1 MVRRLSKCA
10 RNPIWTSCF
19 RYTALEN
26 DVWSL
31 QTNPA
36 TKAVTYEQ
44 TPGKYLLDTSPKSN
58 QDVLSLAIQINAGA
72 YLLFKTWYDLRVF
85 LIIPDEIGV
94 NHGFL
99 TPHPPPPTPH
109 TRILLGLETVRQLL
123 NGDYNVRG
131 KCSAPRTHHNDPES
145 SNPDLALI
153 SFQVSKTWLWQNN
166 QRKAPLRC

>member
-36 TKAVTYEQ
+36 TKAVTCEQ

-58 QDVLSLAIQINAGA
+58 QDVLSLTIQINAGA
-72 YLLFKTWYDLRVF
+72 YLLFTTWNDLRVF
-85 LIIPDEIGV
+85 LIIPDEISV
-94 NHGFL
+94 NHRFP
-99 TPHPPPPTPH
+99 TPHPPHPHFVRFGNSSPTPEWRLQCQRKVFCPKN
-109 TRILLGLETVRQLL
+109 TSQWP
-123 NGDYNVRG
+123 
-131 KCSAPRTHHNDPES
+131 SQS

>member
-19 RYTALEN
+19 RYTAFEN

-36 TKAVTYEQ
+36 TKAVTCEQ

-58 QDVLSLAIQINAGA
+58 QDVLSLTIQIIAGA
-72 YLLFKTWYDLRVF
+72 YLLFTTWYDLRVF
-85 LIIPDEIGV
+85 LIIPVRLVLITGSP
-94 NHGFL
+94 L
-99 TPHPPPPTPH
+99 PTPH
-109 TRILLGLETVRQLL
+109 TRIFVVSLLFGNSSPTTEWRLHCERKVFCPKNTSQWP
-123 NGDYNVRG
+123 
-131 KCSAPRTHHNDPES
+131 SQS

>member
-36 TKAVTYEQ
+36 TKAVTCEQ

-58 QDVLSLAIQINAGA
+58 QDVLSLTIQINAGA
-72 YLLFKTWYDLRVF
+72 YLLFTTWYDLRVF

-99 TPHPPPPTPH
+99 TPHPH
-109 TRILLGLETVRQLL
+109 TRILLGLETTPTP
-123 NGDYNVRG
+123 
-131 KCSAPRTHHNDPES
+131 APEWRLQCQRKVFCPKNTSQWPSQS

-153 SFQVSKTWLWQNN
+153 SFQVS
-166 QRKAPLRC
+166 

>member
-36 TKAVTYEQ
+36 TKVVTCEQ

-58 QDVLSLAIQINAGA
+58 QNVLSLTIQINAGA
-72 YLLFKTWYDLRVF
+72 YLLFTTWNDLRVF

-99 TPHPPPPTPH
+99 TPHPPHPH
-109 TRILLGLETVRQLL
+109 FVRFGNNSNANSSMEITMSEESVLPQEHITMTQSELLPRPRSNKLPSLL
-123 NGDYNVRG
+123 NVTVA
-131 KCSAPRTHHNDPES
+131 K
-145 SNPDLALI
+145 
-153 SFQVSKTWLWQNN
+153 
-166 QRKAPLRC
+166 

>member
-36 TKAVTYEQ
+36 TKAVTCEQ

-58 QDVLSLAIQINAGA
+58 QDVLSLTIQIIAGA
-72 YLLFKTWYDLRVF
+72 YLLFTTWYDLRVF
-85 LIIPDEIGV
+85 LIIPVRLVLITGSP
-94 NHGFL
+94 L
-99 TPHPPPPTPH
+99 PTPH

-123 NGDYNVRG
+123 NGDYTVRG
-131 KCSAPRTHHNDPES
+131 KCSAPRTHHNDPVR
-145 SNPDLALI
+145 ALTQT
-153 SFQVSKTWLWQNN
+153 SL
-166 QRKAPLRC
+166 

>member
-36 TKAVTYEQ
+36 TKAVTCEQ

-58 QDVLSLAIQINAGA
+58 QDVLSLTIQINAGA
-72 YLLFKTWYDLRVF
+72 YLLFTTWYDLRVF
-85 LIIPDEIGV
+85 LIIPDEISV
-94 NHGFL
+94 NHRFP
-99 TPHPPPPTPH
+99 TPHPPPP

-123 NGDYNVRG
+123 NGDY
-131 KCSAPRTHHNDPES
+131 KCQRKVLCPKNTSQWPSQS

-153 SFQVSKTWLWQNN
+153 SFQVS
-166 QRKAPLRC
+166 